1 MVISDMTENNEIM
14 LSAQIREFILN
25 WGERLSH
32 WGLNRTE
39 AQIFTLLF
47 LTERPLNADEI
58 TGTLQVARSNVSQS
72 LKELQS
78 WGIVK
83 PVTVP
88 GDRRKHFDCIRDVW
102 VLFKKVVDEQKRR
115 EVDPMITMLTET
127 SGKLQSAKADPY
139 VREKMSEMMH
149 FFETTTGW
157 YGKVENM
164 EISTIK
170 KYVKLAGQA
179 RKILGT

>member
-1 MVISDMTENNEIM
+1 MTEKNEIQ
-14 LSAQIREFILN
+14 LNPEVRTFILN

-58 TGTLQVARSNVSQS
+58 TTTLQVARSNVSQS

-78 WGIVK
+78 WNIVK

-102 VLFKKVVDEQKRR
+102 VLFKQVVDEQKRR
-115 EVDPMITMLTET
+115 EVDPMISLLADADAAMQANKE
-127 SGKLQSAKADPY
+127 DPY
-139 VREKMSEMMH
+139 IKEKMADMIH
-149 FFETTTGW
+149 FFETTTRW

-179 RKILGT
+179 RKILGK

>member
-1 MVISDMTENNEIM
+1 MIISDMTEKNENM
-14 LSAQIREFILN
+14 LSPEVRDFILN

-39 AQIFTLLF
+39 AQIFTLIF
-47 LTERPLNADEI
+47 LSEDLLNAEQI
-58 TGTLQVARSNVSQS
+58 TATLGVARSNVSQS

-88 GDRRKHFDCIRDVW
+88 GERKKRFDCIRDVW
-102 VLFKKVVDEQKRR
+102 VLFKQVVDEQKRR
-115 EVDPMITMLTET
+115 EVDPMIAMLDQTF
-127 SGKLQSAKADPY
+127 SKLEANKDDPFVRAKLAD
-139 VREKMSEMMH
+139 MIH
-149 FFETTTGW
+149 FFDTTTGW

-179 RKILGT
+179 RKILGK

>member
-1 MVISDMTENNEIM
+1 MTENSDIK
-14 LSAQIREFILN
+14 LSPQAKEFILN

-39 AQIFTLLF
+39 AQIFTLIYLNERL
-47 LTERPLNADEI
+47 LTADEI
-58 TGTLQVARSNVSQS
+58 TATLQVARSNVSQS

-78 WGIVK
+78 WGIVT

-88 GDRRKHFDCIRDVW
+88 GERKKRFDCIRDVW
-102 VLFKKVVDEQKRR
+102 VLFKQVVDEQKRR
-115 EVDPMITMLTET
+115 EVDPMVRMLHET
-127 SGKLQSAKADPY
+127 DARMASQKEDPY
-139 VREKMSEMMH
+139 VRERMAEMIH
-149 FFETTTGW
+149 FFDVTTGW
-157 YGKVENM
+157 YRKVENM

-179 RKILGT
+179 AKILGK